1 MTREQLATLKASAD
15 ALERGNLD
23 DPVRTHAPLR
33 PLSITD
39 AIDLSLGS
47 HADAKIFQEFHAMVD
62 QALSSASSVVGTADV
77 AAKLAREQRLN
88 KLA

>member
-23 DPVRTHAPLR
+23 DPVRTHAPFRPVNYGRHR
-33 PLSITD
+33 PLAGFSRR
-39 AIDLSLGS
+39 
-47 HADAKIFQEFHAMVD
+47 FVQEFHAMVD